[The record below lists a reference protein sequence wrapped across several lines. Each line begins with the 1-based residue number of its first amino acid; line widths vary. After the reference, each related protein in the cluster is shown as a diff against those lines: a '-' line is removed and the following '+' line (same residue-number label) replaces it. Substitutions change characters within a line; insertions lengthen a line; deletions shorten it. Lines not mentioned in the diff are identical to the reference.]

1 MAPATLPSP
10 RGRWP
15 SAAYSRS
22 CSWLETFRRGLYGQV
37 HRVSTSEDADPW
49 RGKLM
54 IPNYTYR
61 AVVTRVIDGDSILV
75 SLDLGFGISIKDSVR
90 LLGIDTPE
98 SRTRRKQ
105 EKVLGLAAKARI
117 KAIIGEARLIPG
129 KRGKKQIFVSTT
141 KDGKGKFGRI
151 LGTLWVNGENV
162 NLQLVAEGHA
172 REYMGGNKE
181 EYGPWTREV
190 DGEWQRW
197 TQNGYI
203 PME

>member
-1 MAPATLPSP
+1 
-10 RGRWP
+10 
-15 SAAYSRS
+15 
-22 CSWLETFRRGLYGQV
+22 
-37 HRVSTSEDADPW
+37 
-49 RGKLM
+49 M

-61 AVVTRVIDGDSILV
+61 AVVTRVVDGDTV
-75 SLDLGFGISIKDSVR
+75 DVNLDLGFGIFIKDRVR
-90 LLGIDTPE
+90 MLGIDTPE

-117 KAIIGEARLIPG
+117 KAIIAGARPIPG

>member
-1 MAPATLPSP
+1 
-10 RGRWP
+10 
-15 SAAYSRS
+15 
-22 CSWLETFRRGLYGQV
+22 
-37 HRVSTSEDADPW
+37 
-49 RGKLM
+49 M

-117 KAIIGEARLIPG
+117 KAIIGEARPIPG

-162 NLQLVAEGHA
+162 NLQLVDEGHA

-203 PME
+203 PMDIDA

>member
-1 MAPATLPSP
+1 
-10 RGRWP
+10 
-15 SAAYSRS
+15 
-22 CSWLETFRRGLYGQV
+22 
-37 HRVSTSEDADPW
+37 
-49 RGKLM
+49 M

-61 AVVTRVIDGDSILV
+61 AVVTRVVDGDTV
-75 SLDLGFGISIKDSVR
+75 DVNLDLGFGIFIKDRVR

-98 SRTRRKQ
+98 SRPRRKQ

-117 KAIIGEARLIPG
+117 KEIIAGARLIPG

-181 EYGPWTREV
+181 EYGPWTKEV

-197 TQNGYI
+197 TRKGYI